1 MVKGDYGVSWRFS
14 AIGLTRRP
22 QAASKK
28 YLHVP
33 SRPPHAEPVGD
44 LGKDYGRAHARA
56 AVEDAINSSEM
67 TPQQFADLAG
77 VFVDTVRDFLN
88 GNTWPRARSL
98 WRMEEALGW
107 PRGRISQIVRNYEVI
122 DDDSPARWPAIVDP
136 ELIQALSELSES
148 NRLRVWAEVKDLL
161 EDQRRKQA
169 M

>member
-1 MVKGDYGVSWRFS
+1 M
-14 AIGLTRRP
+14 
-22 QAASKK
+22 
-28 YLHVP
+28 
-33 SRPPHAEPVGD
+33 AE

-56 AVEDAINSSEM
+56 AVEDAINSAEM

-88 GNTWPRARSL
+88 GSTWPRAKSL

-107 PRGRISQIVRNYEVI
+107 PRGRISAIVRNYDVI
-122 DDDSPARWPAIVDP
+122 DDDSVRFPAVLDP
-136 ELIQALSELSES
+136 ELIRALSELSES